1 MDLAESKLAPGY
13 RLDRYELICPIAS
26 GGMAMVWLARLR
38 GKRGFEKLFAIKTI
52 KTEHISDASFQEMFL
67 DEARIASRIIHP
79 NVAQIVEL
87 GEQDDI
93 LYLVMEFVDG
103 DSLAKLNRLGQKR
116 GRRMPA
122 GVALK
127 IMADVCDGLHA
138 AHQLMDERG
147 ESLAVVHRDVS
158 PQNILVTSAGIAKV
172 IDFGLVKA
180 KNRSSAETQSGVVKG
195 KIRYMAPEQLGGTRI
210 DHRADVWAV
219 GMCLY
224 ELLSGIIPYAND
236 DDLEVLRRLTS
247 SNPLPPFD
255 LGLEP
260 QLNTLLAHAIVKEPE
275 GRFASC
281 AAMRKAID
289 ATAKELGLDAG
300 TDDVAEYLRHNLPE
314 LASRRAETIAHAIAT
329 ADALPG
335 SMSGQ
340 RVARVGQLATL
351 DAFAATEVGR
361 PAAPTSSETRSYGH
375 SPSTTS
381 LRDQIGE
388 RQRGGSML
396 LVAGLLA
403 AGGLGAWLLWPRHEP
418 VAAQSDV
425 PAPVTTASSPP
436 PEPAASVIELGAPSA
451 TVAPPVRPAS
461 RPTAPPS
468 TTAKASAAASASA
481 APPTADGGLSAAAQ
495 SAAAIMLA
503 PPKPAESAAPAPA
516 SSAAPA
522 ASDAPK

>member
-87 GEQDDI
+87 GEQDEI

-116 GRRMPA
+116 GKRLPA

-138 AHQLMDERG
+138 AHQLVDERG

-158 PQNILVTSAGIAKV
+158 PQNILVTTAGIAKV

-260 QLNTLLAHAIVKEPE
+260 QLNTLLAHAIVREPE

-361 PAAPTSSETRSYGH
+361 PAGPTSSETRSYGQT
-375 SPSTTS
+375 PSTTS
-381 LRDQIGE
+381 LREQLGE
-388 RQRGGSML
+388 RQRGGHML
-396 LVAGLLA
+396 LVGGLVA
-403 AGGLGAWLLWPRHEP
+403 AAGLGAWLLWPRHEP
-418 VAAQSDV
+418 AAALADV
-425 PAPVTTASSPP
+425 PVPAATTAAPA
-436 PEPAASVIELGAPSA
+436 PEPATSVIELGSTPTA
-451 TVAPPVRPAS
+451 TAAARPAS
-461 RPTAPPS
+461 PRPAAAPS
-468 TTAKASAAASASA
+468 TTARASAAPSASA
-481 APPTADGGLSAAAQ
+481 APPSDGGLSAAAQ

-503 PPKPAESAAPAPA
+503 PPKPTESAAPAPA
-516 SSAAPA
+516 PSAAPA
-522 ASDAPK
+522 TSDTPK

>member
-127 IMADVCDGLHA
+127 IMADVCDGLQA
-138 AHQLMDERG
+138 AHMLMDERG

-247 SNPLPPFD
+247 ANPLPPFD

-300 TDDVAEYLRHNLPE
+300 TDDVAEYLRQNLPE
-314 LASRRAETIAHAIAT
+314 LAAKRAETIAHAVAA

-361 PAAPTSSETRSYGH
+361 PAAPTGSETRSYGH
-375 SPSTTS
+375 TPSTTS
-381 LRDQIGE
+381 LREQIGE
-388 RQRGGSML
+388 RQRGGYML

-403 AGGLGAWLLWPRHEP
+403 AAGLGAWLLWPRHEP
-418 VAAQSDV
+418 EAKPADPTPATTTTSAA
-425 PAPVTTASSPP
+425 P
-436 PEPAASVIELGAPSA
+436 PEPVASVIELGSAPSA
-451 TVAPPVRPAS
+451 AVTTPARPAAA
-461 RPTAPPS
+461 RPTAAPS
-468 TTAKASAAASASA
+468 TKASAAASASA
-481 APPTADGGLSAAAQ
+481 APTASDAGLSAAAQ

-503 PPKPAESAAPAPA
+503 PPKPAESATPPPAPN
-516 SSAAPA
+516 AA
-522 ASDAPK
+522 DAN